1 MFHETLD
8 IFKLQAPECDT
19 AEFDKD
25 SFNIRDW
32 CSENKLFS
40 VKSQE
45 NQTIVS
51 DLTTTKP
58 MVFRNWQITVKQFHP
73 IFAEKGTNSC

>member
-1 MFHETLD
+1 MNCLAQCFTKLSTS
-8 IFKLQAPECDT
+8 FKLQAPECDT

-25 SFNIRDW
+25 SSNIRDW

-58 MVFRNWQITVKQFHP
+58 MVFRN
-73 IFAEKGTNSC
+73 